1 MLNHLM
7 KHVLVYSAIVTMLG
21 LTPMSYAESVKFIQ
35 WWDEY
40 FPQKFEYS
48 KVAFGYSRQTESQQ
62 YLDVNGDGVYNDAL
76 VCKKFSLTDFL
87 NPYPQCFSDSKKNK
101 RYRIDRPSALFYGGM
116 VTRFTNVSHL
126 TEKNKKGE
134 DVPIFNRVGQA
145 SVQPTEGAK
154 PNFYDPKYPENTRR
168 AGSGNWGL
176 GWADMTYHLNL
187 YGPIF
192 ETFDATENAEINFSA
207 VFLWKKED
215 FVNGGASAN
224 VITFDKTSKLSV
236 DVARFR
242 ENVEECRFVVQ
253 DGNQLW
259 ISEYAYI
266 VEGSPPAKA
275 ELNPLD
281 SHWAIYN
288 PSDCDID
295 FNKEEAVFTKQT
307 FEDVQAVGVYFATD
321 EFAHK
326 RTGLSFDNIQV
337 YATSTPSPEM
347 PIEPNL
353 IGNAIDSEGN
363 PVSTDAK
370 FSRGISVN
378 GDTVTVRS
386 SDQMDIRGVITV
398 DSNHVDKEA
407 EILVVV
413 GYKPASIEKESFFM
427 FNKEGKI
434 LPWNKDIAN
443 LLAYEETDWLKND
456 KGRFK
461 QKIILAPERRV
472 QIFPV
477 TLSAFRANELDT
489 ILLGCEERPQTY
501 LGFLNDV
508 PPGLLR
514 FFFGYRLKEDGTVVY
529 NSESVNVRITN

>member
-7 KHVLVYSAIVTMLG
+7 KHVLVYSAMATMLG
-21 LTPMSYAESVKFIQ
+21 LTPMSYAESVKFLQ

-40 FPQKFEYS
+40 FPQKFEYGS
-48 KVAFGYSRQTESQQ
+48 VAYGYSRKTESQQ
-62 YLDVNGDGVYNDAL
+62 HQDVNGDGVYNDAL

-87 NPYPQCFSDSKKNK
+87 NPYPQCFSDSKKNQ
-101 RYRIDRPSALFYGGM
+101 RYRIDRPSAQFYGGM

-134 DVPIFNRVGQA
+134 DVPIFNSVGQA
-145 SVQPTEGAK
+145 TVQPTEGAQ
-154 PNFYDPKYPENTRR
+154 PNLYDPKYPENTRR
-168 AGSGNWGL
+168 LGIWGL

-187 YGPIF
+187 YGPLF
-192 ETFDATENAEINFSA
+192 KTFDATEKAEINFSA

-224 VITFDKTSKLSV
+224 VITFDNTSKLSV

-242 ENVEECRFVVQ
+242 ANVEECRFVVQ

-266 VEGSPPAKA
+266 VEGSPPATAK
-275 ELNPLD
+275 LNPLD

-288 PSDCDID
+288 PSGCDIE
-295 FNKEEAVFTKQT
+295 FNREAVFIKHT
-307 FEDVQAVGVYFATD
+307 FKDVQAVGVYFATY

-326 RTGLSFDNIQV
+326 KTGLSFDNIQV
-337 YATSTPSPEM
+337 YATSKPSPEM

-363 PVSTDAK
+363 SVSTDAK
-370 FSRGISVN
+370 FSRGISVSS
-378 GDTVTVRS
+378 DTVTVRS

-398 DSNHVDKEA
+398 DSNHVGKEA

-413 GYKPASIEKESFFM
+413 GYKPTSIEKESFFM
-427 FNKEGKI
+427 FLKEGKI
-434 LPWNKDIAN
+434 LPWDGNIAN
-443 LLAYEETDWLKND
+443 LVAYEETDLVND
-456 KGRFK
+456 GDGKLVK
-461 QKIILAPERRV
+461 QNIILAPERRV
-472 QIFPV
+472 QLFPV
-477 TLSAFRANELDT
+477 TLSAFRDNELDT
-489 ILLGCEERPQTY
+489 ILLGCEERPLTY
-501 LGFLNDV
+501 LGLLNDV

-514 FFFGYRLKEDGTVVY
+514 FFFGYRLKEDGTIVY
-529 NSESVNVRITN
+529 SSESINVRITD